1 MRQEQDRRAR
11 LRARYAALPAQA
23 LGSSRQRHHEP
34 DAMGID
40 DPSWIEQRLQ
50 ERMWREFPVPPEPNQ
65 RPRQNGINGINGN
78 QRPRLNGINGI
89 NGNQRPRQ
97 NGINGINGV
106 NGHSHEGEEAS
117 QDEHSDEDDKDA
129 SGQPME
135 QLNINGG
142 HEDPDEND
150 GHEQRDTGEAG
161 HHRI

>member
-11 LRARYAALPAQA
+11 LRARHAALPAQA

-50 ERMWREFPVPPEPNQ
+50 ERMWREFPVPPEPT
-65 RPRQNGINGINGN
+65 RH
-78 QRPRLNGINGI
+78 PRLNGINSI
-89 NGNQRPRQ
+89 NGEQRPIQ
-97 NGINGINGV
+97 NDINGINGV

-135 QLNINGG
+135 QLNINGV
-142 HEDPDEND
+142 HEDLDEND
-150 GHEQRDTGEAG
+150 GHEQRGTGEAG